1 MKPYLLGG
9 GGHAR
14 SILTAARAG
23 NFAGYFA
30 PRAEPGFPIPYCG
43 TDADALKL
51 ADDSCFLCAIGDAGM
66 EAQGLSLRRRILEKF
81 SSRRFCT
88 VVAADAFVAET
99 AKVGE
104 GTAVL
109 HKAVVNDGT
118 ILGAHCTVN
127 NGAIVEHDCWI
138 GFNVQIAPG
147 AVVAGGV
154 TIGDNTIV
162 SMGALVRE
170 NVTICTGAL
179 IGMGAVVVGDI
190 AVPGIYCGIPAK
202 ITRRF

>member
-1 MKPYLLGG
+1 
-9 GGHAR
+9 
-14 SILTAARAG
+14 
-23 NFAGYFA
+23 
-30 PRAEPGFPIPYCG
+30 
-43 TDADALKL
+43 
-51 ADDSCFLCAIGDAGM
+51 M

-99 AKVGE
+99 AKWVKE
-104 GTAVL
+104 RPFAQLSSTMARFSRI
-109 HKAVVNDGT
+109 APSQR
-118 ILGAHCTVN
+118 
-127 NGAIVEHDCWI
+127 AIVNMTA
-138 GFNVQIAPG
+138 GSGSSQIALRG
-147 AVVAGGV
+147 LAGGV